1 MQTYLHVVAAVSFA
15 LLIPLVLYLIY
26 YRVYV
31 LRELQVL
38 DQAKK
43 RAGVKGESP
52 LPIPPCMHIPA
63 AERLA

>member
-1 MQTYLHVVAAVSFA
+1 MHVAAAVSFA

-26 YRVYV
+26 HRVYV

-43 RAGVKGESP
+43 RAGVKGETLSQ
-52 LPIPPCMHIPA
+52 LLPCMHTPA
-63 AERLA
+63 AERIA